1 MKSNVLAVS
10 CLLVISLTMP
20 VVEDT
25 PIVLTYGSIVGAP
38 VLLSSPGTSVPVF
51 LSRPRTGA
59 PVLLL
64 NSPTSELAQLSQV
77 MRPAQVII
85 HDTRL
90 LRIPAVTTGS
100 VRLGNRGLP
109 VLGCNGDGAGCI
121 WEWLL
126 GLFNQ
131 ICCECPPTLRSARAR
146 GTFRPR
152 RVRAVLRCAG
162 MGGGCWWE
170 FLVEQ
175 LCGFFGMCPCPPEI
189 LHRNLPSRRALSYN
203 N

>member
-10 CLLVISLTMP
+10 CLLVISLTIP

-38 VLLSSPGTSVPVF
+38 VLLPSPGTSVPVF

-64 NSPTSELAQLSQV
+64 NSPTSELAQLQV

-90 LRIPAVTTGS
+90 LRIPAVTMGS
-100 VRLGNRGLP
+100 VRLGNRGLQSIDII
-109 VLGCNGDGAGCI
+109 VRH
-121 WEWLL
+121 
-126 GLFNQ
+126 
-131 ICCECPPTLRSARAR
+131 LRK
-146 GTFRPR
+146 TP
-152 RVRAVLRCAG
+152 
-162 MGGGCWWE
+162 
-170 FLVEQ
+170 
-175 LCGFFGMCPCPPEI
+175 
-189 LHRNLPSRRALSYN
+189 
-203 N
+203 